1 MQGASAAE
9 LHSVRSK
16 AAEAITDFIR
26 FPDLYQFDLL
36 EADAVKQLQ
45 KDPEYGPLYQL
56 LSMMLTSASIKVSL
70 CQNVP
75 KRAKRAHG
83 MISVTMGCVAPSSCT
98 TLVFLL

>member
-9 LHSVRSK
+9 LQSVRSK
-16 AAEAITDFIR
+16 AAQAVTDFIR

-56 LSMMLTSASIKVSL
+56 LSIMLTSASITVSL
-70 CQNVP
+70 HYRFAVSTRGLCGAICLHSTCVLY
-75 KRAKRAHG
+75 RAICK
-83 MISVTMGCVAPSSCT
+83 
-98 TLVFLL
+98 

>member
-1 MQGASAAE
+1 MLELILCATPMQGASAAE
-9 LHSVRSK
+9 LQSVRSK

-70 CQNVP
+70 C
-75 KRAKRAHG
+75 
-83 MISVTMGCVAPSSCT
+83 
-98 TLVFLL
+98 

>member
-9 LHSVRSK
+9 LQSVRSK

-36 EADAVKQLQ
+36 EVDAVKQLQ

-70 CQNVP
+70 GQSVP
-75 KRAKRAHG
+75 
-83 MISVTMGCVAPSSCT
+83 TSCRERME
-98 TLVFLL
+98 